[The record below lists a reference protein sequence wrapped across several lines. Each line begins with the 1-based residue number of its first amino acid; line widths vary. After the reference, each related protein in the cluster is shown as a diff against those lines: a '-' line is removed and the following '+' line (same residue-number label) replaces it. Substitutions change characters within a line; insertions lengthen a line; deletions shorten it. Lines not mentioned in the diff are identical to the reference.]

1 MKICSKCKAEHSGKN
16 SWCNE
21 CRKIQMRE
29 YRKTD
34 AGKEATKLAESLRI
48 VTLERIAN
56 TKSLAKKWAKTP
68 KGKVV
73 LSLASKTY
81 CAKHRD
87 KINAYERDRRN
98 TDPLFKLACNTRRR
112 IREIFKLQGYTK
124 RSKTGLILGCD
135 FDVFKLHIEQQFMF
149 KMSWDNFGEWEL
161 DHIIPLSRATTEAEL
176 LQLNHY
182 TNIAPM
188 WGLYNK
194 IKQDMLPSE
203 WEAYIY
209 KNGIDVSAKPIKQT
223 VRGAVCL
230 LS

>member
-1 MKICSKCKAEHSGKN
+1 VKVCSKCKTEHSSKS

-34 AGKEATKLAESLRI
+34 AGKAAAKLSESLRI
-48 VTLERIAN
+48 VTPER
-56 TKSLAKKWAKTP
+56 SLMIKTLTKKWAKTS
-68 KGKVV
+68 KGKAL
-73 LSLASKTY
+73 LSSASKTY
-81 CAKHRD
+81 RAKNRA
-87 KINAYERDRRN
+87 KINAYERNRRDS
-98 TDPLFKLACNTRRR
+98 DPLFKLACNTRRR

-135 FDVFKLHIEQQFMF
+135 FVVFKLHIEQQFTFGMT
-149 KMSWDNFGEWEL
+149 WDNFGEWEL

-209 KNGIDVSAKPIKQT
+209 ENGIDVSAKPIKQA
-223 VRGAVCL
+223 VRGATCL
-230 LS
+230 